1 MGFFSELFNGIAS
14 SIRTVVHV
22 TADVAVT
29 AATVIG
35 TKYRQIKEKYAD
47 INIDRMK
54 QQRFDQLKRVND
66 EIIEIER
73 KIRRDGRLTESE
85 GERLDELVIQ
95 RSKLRERIENAKEV
109 IAAED
114 IVANEG
120 EYAYKEVDAENPNEL
135 VRLAGQVMINKP
147 CPLCFRPQAL
157 RWKTGITE
165 PTVNDLFWA
174 CTGYFIVSTN
184 GDRACSYRKGLDLH
198 DREIFANI
206 ARPGLELPANRLNN
220 IILKPEVSQLIKNKL
235 SDSVREVSENYL
247 CPVHHEPMELRTKKT
262 ATDLLDLYF
271 LKCRRCEQTV
281 KIKSAPQL
289 DAVLQSYDQKGLF

>member
-22 TADVAVT
+22 ATDVAAT
-29 AATVIG
+29 AATVIK
-35 TKYRQIKEKYAD
+35 TKYRLVKEKYANL
-47 INIDRMK
+47 NIERLK
-54 QQRFDQLKRVND
+54 QTRFDELKSVND

-73 KIRRDGRLTESE
+73 KSRRDGRLTEDDSQ
-85 GERLDELVIQ
+85 RLEELIGK

-109 IAAED
+109 LAAED
-114 IVANEG
+114 IIDHESD
-120 EYAYKEVDAENPNEL
+120 YAHKSVDPENPNEL
-135 VRLAGQVMINKP
+135 VRLGGQVMLNKP
-147 CPLCFRPQAL
+147 CPFCSRPQAI
-157 RWKTGITE
+157 RWPTNVRE

-174 CTGYFIVSTN
+174 CTGYFIFSSN
-184 GDRACSYRKGLDLH
+184 GERACQYKHTLGLH

-235 SDSVREVSENYL
+235 SDSVREASENYL
-247 CPVHHEPMELRTKKT
+247 CPVHHEPMELRTKNA
-262 ATDLLDLYF
+262 ATDLLDLYY
-271 LKCRRCEQTV
+271 LKCRRCDQIV
-281 KIKSAPQL
+281 KVKSACQL